1 MMKIAADGLT
11 VGMFDGDISHQ
22 ASMHTF
28 FAPESTVSLTS
39 AVGITLTN
47 DIQATLEYRVLN
59 EIQKNVLSRFVD
71 GLPPHRH
78 PSALRREYDPEAS
91 SIFVCKWDDF
101 KQYKASDVQEIFRHR
116 HILVHNGPVETV
128 DFDLEGLEILG
139 SLSAE
144 VSLQGRI
151 VNPFLWSRAD
161 ELNFQLRNSGR
172 SQEKRT
178 CFEAAPSKI
187 YNWHR
192 QIMQSDEF

>member
-1 MMKIAADGLT
+1 MIANSPVMKIAADGLT
-11 VGMFDGDISHQ
+11 VGMFDGDISHEEFV
-22 ASMHTF
+22 HTF
-28 FAPESTVSLTS
+28 FAPESTVRLTS
-39 AVGITLTN
+39 AIGISLTN
-47 DIQATLEYRVLN
+47 DIQATLEYHALN
-59 EIQKNVLSRFVD
+59 EIQNNILSHFVD

-101 KQYKASDVQEIFRHR
+101 RQYKASDVQEIFRHR
-116 HILVHNGPVETV
+116 HILVRNGPVETV

-151 VNPFLWSRAD
+151 VNPFLWSPAD
-161 ELNFQLRNSGR
+161 ELNFQLQNSGR

-178 CFEAAPSKI
+178 CFEVAPSKI
-187 YNWHR
+187 CN
-192 QIMQSDEF
+192 